1 MRKRASITVFSALAF
16 ALVASFLMALLEAG
30 RVYQIQTYADM
41 KSTLALESVC
51 AEYQPVLWEEFHLL
65 GLDGAYGGDIFSMDH
80 VTAVLRERLDRNL
93 DVDGAGGS
101 ILQVTL
107 AGAEPVAY
115 RLMTDQE
122 GSVFLHCVAA
132 YMKQNMAM
140 ETIRALQERY
150 GEHEQVEQS
159 GQGEESIEDARTAI
173 EEAKSERR
181 EQAESDGTEAVI
193 PELPPEQEN
202 PLEVVHAIKQNAL
215 LGMTLGDFGAV
226 STRQTDLGD
235 SIERRQKQTGN
246 MEIQVSDWYDRIL
259 ALEYMDQYFGDYL
272 GESEDHA
279 LAYELEYVLAG
290 KGSDKENL
298 ESVITRLL
306 FVREA
311 ANITHILG
319 DGDKRAKTLGM
330 AEALAGFTG
339 NPAVVR
345 LVQTG
350 VIAAWAYVE
359 SILDI
364 RALLAG
370 DKIALIKTETQW
382 TAQFGSLAAAF
393 EDGKKAK
400 NCENGVSYQ
409 GYLKGFL
416 YTVSSERLAYR
427 MMDIMERTVRL
438 HPMYADCRMDHVL
451 CGISYR
457 MDYEWQP
464 LFSGLMVHTGRDLS
478 GLCYQ
483 TQRTF
488 SYD

>member
-41 KSTLALESVC
+41 KSALALESVC

-65 GLDGAYGGDIFSMDH
+65 GLDGAYGGDTFSMDH

-226 STRQTDLGD
+226 STRQTNLSD

-246 MEIQVSDWYDRIL
+246 MEMQASAWYDRIL
-259 ALEYMDQYFGDYL
+259 ALEYIDLYFGDYL

-290 KGSDKENL
+290 KESDKENL
-298 ESVITRLL
+298 ESVIKRLL

-319 DGDKRAKTLGM
+319 DGDKRAKTL
-330 AEALAGFTG
+330 
-339 NPAVVR
+339 
-345 LVQTG
+345 
-350 VIAAWAYVE
+350 
-359 SILDI
+359 
-364 RALLAG
+364 
-370 DKIALIKTETQW
+370 
-382 TAQFGSLAAAF
+382 
-393 EDGKKAK
+393 
-400 NCENGVSYQ
+400 
-409 GYLKGFL
+409 
-416 YTVSSERLAYR
+416 
-427 MMDIMERTVRL
+427 
-438 HPMYADCRMDHVL
+438 
-451 CGISYR
+451 
-457 MDYEWQP
+457 
-464 LFSGLMVHTGRDLS
+464 
-478 GLCYQ
+478 
-483 TQRTF
+483 
-488 SYD
+488 

>member
-181 EQAESDGTEAVI
+181 EQAECGRDGS
-193 PELPPEQEN
+193 
-202 PLEVVHAIKQNAL
+202 
-215 LGMTLGDFGAV
+215 GD
-226 STRQTDLGD
+226 
-235 SIERRQKQTGN
+235 TGT
-246 MEIQVSDWYDRIL
+246 S
-259 ALEYMDQYFGDYL
+259 AG
-272 GESEDHA
+272 
-279 LAYELEYVLAG
+279 AG
-290 KGSDKENL
+290 KSARGCSCDK
-298 ESVITRLL
+298 
-306 FVREA
+306 A
-311 ANITHILG
+311 
-319 DGDKRAKTLGM
+319 
-330 AEALAGFTG
+330 
-339 NPAVVR
+339 
-345 LVQTG
+345 
-350 VIAAWAYVE
+350 
-359 SILDI
+359 
-364 RALLAG
+364 
-370 DKIALIKTETQW
+370 
-382 TAQFGSLAAAF
+382 
-393 EDGKKAK
+393 
-400 NCENGVSYQ
+400 
-409 GYLKGFL
+409 
-416 YTVSSERLAYR
+416 
-427 MMDIMERTVRL
+427 ERTAWNDAGGFWCGL
-438 HPMYADCRMDHVL
+438 DEADR
-451 CGISYR
+451 
-457 MDYEWQP
+457 
-464 LFSGLMVHTGRDLS
+464 SG
-478 GLCYQ
+478 
-483 TQRTF
+483 
-488 SYD
+488 

>member
-65 GLDGAYGGDIFSMDH
+65 GLDGAYGGDTFSMDH

-115 RLMTDQE
+115 RLMTDQD

-140 ETIRALQERY
+140 ETIRTLQERY

-173 EEAKSERR
+173 EEAKNERR
-181 EQAESDGTEAVI
+181 EQAESGGTEAEI

-290 KGSDKENL
+290 KGSDKENM
-298 ESVITRLL
+298 ESVIKRLL

-311 ANITHILG
+311 ANITHLELSI
-319 DGDKRAKTLGM
+319 RSV
-330 AEALAGFTG
+330 AEAE
-339 NPAVVR
+339 
-345 LVQTG
+345 
-350 VIAAWAYVE
+350 IAA
-359 SILDI
+359 L
-364 RALLAG
+364 R
-370 DKIALIKTETQW
+370 
-382 TAQFGSLAAAF
+382 
-393 EDGKKAK
+393 
-400 NCENGVSYQ
+400 NENG
-409 GYLKGFL
+409 
-416 YTVSSERLAYR
+416 EAYR
-427 MMDIMERTVRL
+427 KCMQCRYAENAFGRLYITNQGDCYHKDLGCSGIKRTVRMIRL
-438 HPMYADCRMDHVL
+438 SEVGTRRPCSR
-451 CGISYR
+451 CG
-457 MDYEWQP
+457 Q
-464 LFSGLMVHTGRDLS
+464 
-478 GLCYQ
+478 
-483 TQRTF
+483 
-488 SYD
+488 

>member
-259 ALEYMDQYFGDYL
+259 ALEYMD
-272 GESEDHA
+272 
-279 LAYELEYVLAG
+279 
-290 KGSDKENL
+290 
-298 ESVITRLL
+298 
-306 FVREA
+306 
-311 ANITHILG
+311 
-319 DGDKRAKTLGM
+319 
-330 AEALAGFTG
+330 
-339 NPAVVR
+339 P
-345 LVQTG
+345 
-350 VIAAWAYVE
+350 
-359 SILDI
+359 
-364 RALLAG
+364 
-370 DKIALIKTETQW
+370 
-382 TAQFGSLAAAF
+382 
-393 EDGKKAK
+393 
-400 NCENGVSYQ
+400 VSYTH
-409 GYLKGFL
+409 LTL
-416 YTVSSERLAYR
+416 PTIA
-427 MMDIMERTVRL
+427 
-438 HPMYADCRMDHVL
+438 
-451 CGISYR
+451 
-457 MDYEWQP
+457 
-464 LFSGLMVHTGRDLS
+464 
-478 GLCYQ
+478 
-483 TQRTF
+483 
-488 SYD
+488 

>member
-235 SIERRQKQTGN
+235 SIERRQ
-246 MEIQVSDWYDRIL
+246 WL
-259 ALEYMDQYFGDYL
+259 
-272 GESEDHA
+272 
-279 LAYELEYVLAG
+279 
-290 KGSDKENL
+290 
-298 ESVITRLL
+298 
-306 FVREA
+306 
-311 ANITHILG
+311 
-319 DGDKRAKTLGM
+319 
-330 AEALAGFTG
+330 
-339 NPAVVR
+339 
-345 LVQTG
+345 
-350 VIAAWAYVE
+350 
-359 SILDI
+359 SI
-364 RALLAG
+364 R
-370 DKIALIKTETQW
+370 
-382 TAQFGSLAAAF
+382 
-393 EDGKKAK
+393 
-400 NCENGVSYQ
+400 
-409 GYLKGFL
+409 
-416 YTVSSERLAYR
+416 
-427 MMDIMERTVRL
+427 
-438 HPMYADCRMDHVL
+438 
-451 CGISYR
+451 
-457 MDYEWQP
+457 
-464 LFSGLMVHTGRDLS
+464 
-478 GLCYQ
+478 
-483 TQRTF
+483 
-488 SYD
+488 